1 MATKPSGFVAKLN
14 AMKIYL
20 FILGVWLVS
29 FIPYSQGADEE
40 VELGGLVIDQ
50 SISRFGYQFYFD
62 FSQLWRDVP
71 TTAGVNITIKETV
84 LPRAGTRLQ
93 VFMNNQLVYATAMGR
108 RGGPLKSRVEAA
120 LFAIMD
126 AMASAQ
132 HQQHSPDLATSGW

>member
-1 MATKPSGFVAKLN
+1 MKLSIFVLI
-14 AMKIYL
+14 ML
-20 FILGVWLVS
+20 CFSL
-29 FIPYSQGADEE
+29 IPHSHGADEE

-71 TTAGVNITIKETV
+71 ATSGVNITIKETV

-108 RGGPLKSRVEAA
+108 RGGPLKARVEAA

>member
-1 MATKPSGFVAKLN
+1 MANVVV
-14 AMKIYL
+14 MKHTL
-20 FILGVWLVS
+20 FIFGILLLSV
-29 FIPYSQGADEE
+29 IPHSQGADEE

-71 TTAGVNITIKETV
+71 ATAGVNITIKETV

-108 RGGPLKSRVEAA
+108 RGGPLKERVEAA